1 MQPPAGGVPEQE
13 RQLCVARLF
22 ELFPELPR
30 REVEECYLRSG
41 RVLRVT
47 YQLLLEAL
55 AGSDDGV
62 ARGPT
67 TTPEGG
73 ACSAPAAAHQ
83 ELADLAAETQRAER
97 EGLAA
102 RAAAELAGARALL
115 AEERAAEAERG
126 REAAESGLAEDR
138 RRRGEVGLE
147 LEQYKAEALRLTRQL
162 DERRRVAA
170 EAQRLAAHA
179 AAGTAET
186 TQEAL
191 TTLKATVASRART
204 VAALEASVAAAHQ
217 ELADL
222 AAETQRAER
231 EGLVARAAAELAGAW
246 VADGED
252 EAAALLQVAAGEEAL
267 WAAAQDGETAQVRV
281 LLAAGANPDAVD
293 WTGDTA
299 LIKAARWG
307 HEDVVG
313 ALVEGDADLDKAD
326 KNGATALMIA
336 AYRGRSGVVR
346 RVLELGADHT
356 AVGTGG
362 WAKGK
367 TALELAEAPA
377 RPGKEEAV
385 AVLRE
390 WAASH

>member
-1 MQPPAGGVPEQE
+1 MQPPAGGVSEQE

-30 REVEECYLRSG
+30 REVEDCYLRSG

-55 AGSDDGV
+55 AGSS
-62 ARGPT
+62 T
-67 TTPEGG
+67 TVEGG
-73 ACSAPAAAHQ
+73 ACSSPAAAHQ

-186 TQEAL
+186 TQLEAL

-231 EGLVARAAAELAGAW
+231 EGLAARAAAELAGAW

-267 WAAAQDGETAQVRV
+267 WAAAQDGETAEVRV

-336 AYRGRSGVVR
+336 AYRGRSGAVR

-377 RPGKEEAV
+377 RPGKEEAA

>member
-30 REVEECYLRSG
+30 REVEDCYLRSG

-67 TTPEGG
+67 TAADG

-356 AVGTGG
+356 AVGTGSVF
-362 WAKGK
+362 KGR
-367 TALELAEAPA
+367 TALELAEE
-377 RPGKEEAV
+377 RGKEEAA

-390 WAASH
+390 WAASHP